1 MSGFSFS
8 ISFLLKYLTSF
19 SQGCNMQYTII
30 SGSHRH
36 NSQSEKVAN
45 YVQTV
50 LSAQG
55 AKADIFSLAG
65 NPLPLWDE
73 SIWEGNPEWNKLL
86 APLSAQLAAS
96 DGFVI
101 ITPEW
106 HGQVPAGL
114 KNFFLMWGRNELAH
128 KPALIIAVSS
138 STGGA
143 YPVAELRMSS
153 YKNNRICYLP
163 EHIIIREVTT
173 VLNEDATTNTPDADR
188 YYRQRIQWALGILER
203 YAQALAPLRAG
214 DGLFDEEFRNGM

>member
-1 MSGFSFS
+1 
-8 ISFLLKYLTSF
+8 
-19 SQGCNMQYTII
+19 MQFTII

-36 NSQSEKVAN
+36 HSQSEKVAK
-45 YVQTV
+45 YVQTI

-55 AKADIFSLAG
+55 AQADIFSLAG

-73 SIWEGNPEWNKLL
+73 SIWESNPQWNQLL
-86 APLSAQLAAS
+86 EPLSAQLAAS
-96 DGFVI
+96 QGFVI
-101 ITPEW
+101 VTPEW

-114 KNFFLMWGRNELAH
+114 KNFFLMWGQNELAH

-138 STGGA
+138 SSGGA

-163 EHIIIREVTT
+163 EHIIIREVTQ
-173 VLNEDATTNTPDADR
+173 VLNEDVTMNNPEADR
-188 YYRQRIQWALGILER
+188 YYRQRIKWALGILER

-214 DGLFDEEFRNGM
+214 DGLFNEEFRNGM